1 VIYIK
6 RIRHIA
12 AAAIAAAFSALPL
25 YSSAAGVSYRPE
37 TAPKEATFGGFSLSA
52 PTFRMC
58 EGMGSSEPVMFP
70 EIGDINGMVNMYGS
84 GESLPE
90 TFDLREKNVM
100 TSVKSQGTHGT
111 CWAHSAIASAETS
124 IIKYYPQADLSEAH
138 TAFYTYYGED
148 QVQKDGEA
156 SEIFSIGGTS
166 YLAANLWSQWIG
178 PVSER
183 KLPYGDFDFFDDTSA
198 VDALKFDSDYH
209 LKNAYM
215 FDYNDERSNT
225 DEINYLIKQFVY
237 NGLAVDVSFQSDSEK
252 LYDSEHFST
261 RSARKPRFAS
271 HSVVI
276 AGWDDNFPKENFKVP
291 AEIDGAWLVKNSWGD
306 YNFDD
311 GYMWIS
317 YDDRSLCEFAVFELE
332 DSEEHTVNFHH
343 DTYVPVQS
351 MSAADS
357 AGENAPSYMANVFTA
372 DEAVQLETVSLNFPQ
387 PKTEY
392 EITIYSSLSDLS
404 DPTSG
409 QPSQVTS
416 GTADISGTFNIDLAE
431 DVPIGAGESFSAVV
445 KLYCPDSPYV
455 IPIESV
461 LYLHSN
467 EFEEKISLG
476 SFTTYEGIKSNTGE
490 NESFYSSD
498 GAEWYDMCGQ
508 DYTYTAEEKEELL
521 KELEI
526 DLFDGI
532 YPEETELLENAQT
545 MLDFYKSAF
554 SLEELSIAMGNIP
567 LKVLGSPV
575 NTVNFS
581 HMSGVVPVG
590 EAVELSVKDD
600 SRVYYSING
609 GEYVPYT
616 EPLEID
622 GYDVISAT
630 VDFENYTERS
640 YISADR
646 IPEVGDVDLDGV
658 VDSSDA
664 SLVLRH
670 YSQTLTGGGGT
681 LKKAIFDYSDFNG
694 DGVID
699 ASDASGILKLYAER
713 STK

>member
-1 VIYIK
+1 MIYIK
-6 RIRHIA
+6 RLRHIA

-25 YSSAAGVSYRPE
+25 CSSAAGVSYRPE
-37 TAPKEATFGGFSLSA
+37 TAPKETAFGGFSLSA

-58 EGMGSSEPVMFP
+58 EGMGGSEPVMLP
-70 EIGDINGMVNMYGS
+70 EIGDLNGMVNMYGN
-84 GESLPE
+84 GESLPV
-90 TFDLREKNVM
+90 TFDLREKNGM
-100 TSVKSQGTHGT
+100 TPVKSQGTHGT

-225 DEINYLIKQFVY
+225 DEINNIIKQFVY
-237 NGLAVDVSFQSDSEK
+237 NGLAVDVSFQSDSQN

-276 AGWDDNFPKENFKVP
+276 SGWDDNFPKENFKVP

-343 DTYVPVQS
+343 DTYVPAQS

-357 AGENAPSYMANVFTA
+357 ADENTPSYMANVFTA
-372 DEAVQLETVSLNFPQ
+372 DEAVQLETVSVNFPQ
-387 PKTEY
+387 PGTEY
-392 EITIYSSLSDLS
+392 EITIYSGLSDLS
-404 DPTSG
+404 NPVSG
-409 QPSQVTS
+409 RPSQVTC
-416 GTADISGTFNIDLAE
+416 GTADIPGTLNIDLAE
-431 DVPIGAGESFSAVV
+431 DVTIGAGESFSAVV
-445 KLYCPDSPYV
+445 RLYCPDSPYV

-467 EFEEKISLG
+467 ELEEKISLG

-498 GAEWYDMCGQ
+498 GAEWYDMCGS

-521 KELEI
+521 KALET

-532 YPEETELLENAQT
+532 YPEETELLENAQS
-545 MLDFYKSAF
+545 MLDFYRSAF
-554 SLEELSIAMGNIP
+554 SSADLSIAMGNVP

-575 NTVNFS
+575 NSVDFS
-581 HMSGVVPVG
+581 HMSGVVPAD
-590 EAVELSVKDD
+590 EAVELSVKDG
-600 SRVYYSING
+600 SQVYYSING
-609 GEYVPYT
+609 GEYAPYN
-616 EPLEID
+616 EPLEIN

-646 IPEVGDVDLDGV
+646 IPEVGDIDLDGI
-658 VDSSDA
+658 VDASDA
-664 SLVLRH
+664 SLVLIH